1 MFEVVFRN
9 FKPQDREA
17 FRTLNEQWIE
27 KYFQLEEKD
36 RQSLGDPEGQIL
48 AKGGH
53 ILVAERDGQL
63 VGCCA
68 LMAMPENDRLE
79 VAKMTIAE
87 SERGQGVGRQ
97 LLEHVICFAKECY
110 IRTLYLET
118 NTKLESAVRL
128 YEAVGFRHLP
138 PEQAKPSPYARANV
152 FMELQLHPFL
162 ASESALCEFVAE
174 WEARTLPKA
183 QWTHAAHVAV
193 CAFYTAQLGH
203 TEALRR
209 MREGIPVYN
218 LAVGGQNTADSGYH
232 ETLTC
237 LWAQIIADFL
247 ATQQFA
253 TPFAAVESTV
263 LRYGQERKLHETFYT
278 FDVVA
283 DRLARREWVPPDKT
297 PLPQDK

>member
-1 MFEVVFRN
+1 MSEVVFRN
-9 FKPQDREA
+9 FKPQDGES
-17 FRTLNEQWIE
+17 FRNLNEQWIE
-27 KYFQLEEKD
+27 RHFKLEPKD

-53 ILVAERDGQL
+53 ILVAERAGQL

-68 LMAMPENDRLE
+68 LMATPEKDRLE

-87 SERGQGVGRQ
+87 SERGRGVGRQ
-97 LLEHVICFAKECY
+97 LLERVIRFAKESS

-118 NTKLESAVRL
+118 NTKLEGAVRL

-138 PEQAKPSPYARANV
+138 PEQVKPSPYARANV

-162 ASESALCEFVAE
+162 ASDSTLRAFVAE

-193 CAFYTAQLGH
+193 CAFYTVEHGH

-218 LAVGGQNTADSGYH
+218 AAVGGQNTEDSGYH

-237 LWAQIIADFL
+237 LWAQIIADFM
-247 ATQQFA
+247 ATQQFT
-253 TPFAAVESTV
+253 TPFAAVEAAV
-263 LRYGQERKLHETFYT
+263 LRYGQERKLHETFYSYN
-278 FDVVA
+278 VVA
-283 DRLARREWVPPDKT
+283 DRRARREWVPPDKSS
-297 PLPQDK
+297 LPQDK

>member
-1 MFEVVFRN
+1 MKITSQHLAELAEDRSLIATKARPLRGAQSKHRVGAWQNCLNGGTLSEVVFRN

-17 FRTLNEQWIE
+17 FRTLNEHWIE
-27 KYFQLEEKD
+27 KYFRLEEKD

-68 LMAMPENDRLE
+68 LMATPEKDRLE

-97 LLEHVICFAKECY
+97 LLEHVIRFARESS

-138 PEQAKPSPYARANV
+138 AEQIKPSPYARANV
-152 FMELQLHPFL
+152 YMQMD
-162 ASESALCEFVAE
+162 
-174 WEARTLPKA
+174 
-183 QWTHAAHVAV
+183 
-193 CAFYTAQLGH
+193 
-203 TEALRR
+203 LR
-209 MREGIPVYN
+209 
-218 LAVGGQNTADSGYH
+218 
-232 ETLTC
+232 
-237 LWAQIIADFL
+237 
-247 ATQQFA
+247 
-253 TPFAAVESTV
+253 
-263 LRYGQERKLHETFYT
+263 
-278 FDVVA
+278 
-283 DRLARREWVPPDKT
+283 
-297 PLPQDK
+297 